1 METID
6 RIVYSVLRIYD
17 AHLVADRIRKRE
29 KEENPRK
36 KKDRKKKK
44 VDPKC
49 MCVDR
54 APHRGKMD
62 IYK

>member
-29 KEENPRK
+29 KE
-36 KKDRKKKK
+36 DRKKEK